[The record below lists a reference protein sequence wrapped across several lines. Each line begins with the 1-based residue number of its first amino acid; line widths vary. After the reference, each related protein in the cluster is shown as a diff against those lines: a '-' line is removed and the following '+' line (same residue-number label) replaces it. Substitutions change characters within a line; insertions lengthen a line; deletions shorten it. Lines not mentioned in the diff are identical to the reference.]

1 MQISFTLRK
10 DKINKDGFIPVRMLI
25 TVNGERIRRNVKNV
39 KTKAKDWKN
48 QRIKP
53 NLKNEAYNYHV
64 EYNKE
69 LDELQDRVKLIYR
82 HALLNNISL
91 TKEHVVDKL
100 DNNNF
105 GSNNV
110 APNFFDS
117 FQEFIDT
124 NRTTKAAGT
133 IKKYVSTI
141 NFIKDFQKVTNYSI
155 RFDNVNIDFY
165 EKFRDYAF
173 EERNTMNNYF
183 ARLVTVT
190 KTFMNWAYER
200 SYHENLDFKKFKSPQ
215 NTIEVIYLT
224 MDELMAL
231 YHHEFDSTRLEHV
244 RDFYCFGCFTG
255 LRFSDI
261 KQLRPSNVFKDH
273 IRLNI
278 QKTKS
283 IDHKIPLNNYA
294 KAILDKYKETLY
306 EPLPTISSQKFNKYI
321 KECAEIVKINKP
333 LNITRYIGQ
342 RRVDK
347 VLPKYEL
354 ITSHTARKTFVTN
367 SLILGMKEMVVRNI
381 TGHKDES
388 SFKRYVEIADDFKNK
403 EMDDTWN
410 KINKQ

>member
-1 MQISFTLRK
+1 MQVSFTLRK

-39 KTKAKDWKN
+39 KTIAKDWKN
-48 QRIKP
+48 QRIKS
-53 NLKNEAYNYHV
+53 NLKSETYNYHL

-69 LDELQDRVKLIYR
+69 LDDLENKVKLIYR
-82 HALLNNISL
+82 NALLNNIAI
-91 TKEHVVDKL
+91 TKEYILDKL
-100 DNNNF
+100 DNENF
-105 GSNNV
+105 GSNNLT
-110 APNFFDS
+110 PNFFDS

-124 NRTTKAAGT
+124 NKTTKAKGT
-133 IKKYVSTI
+133 IKKYVSCK
-141 NFIKDFQKVTNYSI
+141 NFIQDFDTVKNYNL
-155 RFDNVNIDFY
+155 RFDNININFY
-165 EKFRDYAF
+165 EEFRDYSF
-173 EERNTMNNYF
+173 DERNTLNNYF
-183 ARLVTVT
+183 GRIISVL
-190 KTFMNWAYER
+190 KTFMNWSFER
-200 SYHENLDFKKFKSPQ
+200 NYHENLEFKKFKTVS

-224 MDELMAL
+224 MDELMTL
-231 YHHEFDSTRLEHV
+231 YNHKFDSTRLEHV

-261 KQLRPSNVFKDH
+261 KQLRPSNVFSDH
-273 IRLNI
+273 IKLNI
-278 QKTKS
+278 TKTKS

-306 EPLPTISSQKFNKYI
+306 EPLPAISSQKFNKYI

-410 KINKQ
+410 KI